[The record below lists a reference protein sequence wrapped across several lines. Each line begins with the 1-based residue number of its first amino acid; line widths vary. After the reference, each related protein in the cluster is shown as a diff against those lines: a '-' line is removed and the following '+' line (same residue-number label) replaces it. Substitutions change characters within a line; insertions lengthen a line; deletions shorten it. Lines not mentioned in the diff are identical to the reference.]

1 MVRCLLKKVKPSK
14 IQGSPMMQRRSAL
27 TAALVVGIV
36 AATLAWTDLSG
47 ADTKTAGSASV
58 TGVTATSP
66 AAKAYRAK
74 VVPATKAW
82 LKTLSASQRA
92 RASYSFTDTSAK
104 QQRSNFPAF
113 FKPRTGVAYK
123 SMDLASA
130 KAGLA
135 LVQATLSNQ
144 G

>member
-36 AATLAWTDLSG
+36 AATLAWTDPSG
-47 ADTKTAGSASV
+47 ADTKTAGIASV

-74 VVPATKAW
+74 MVAATKAW

-92 RASYSFTDTSAK
+92 TASYSFTDTSAK
-104 QQRSNFPAF
+104 QRWSNFPAILQAADGRWVQVDE
-113 FKPRTGVAYK
+113 PRLGESRAC
-123 SMDLASA
+123 
-130 KAGLA
+130 AGSGDA
-135 LVQATLSNQ
+135 L
-144 G
+144 